1 MLHSGFGAQE
11 FGHNTGMRVAVLFEH
26 PEWFVPLFAALER
39 RGLEVLRVDATSL
52 RWDPAERPDF
62 SLLLNRMSPS
72 SHTRGHGH
80 AIHAAA
86 SYIDWVESHGVPVV
100 NGSAAYRLELSKSAQ
115 LDLLRRLD
123 IRAPRARVI
132 NNVSQAPEAARD
144 LRFPI
149 IVKPNTG
156 GSGAGIQR
164 FDSSGALAAA
174 AERSAVD
181 LGIDATALVQE
192 FLPAR
197 GGTITRLE
205 ILDGELLYAIEI
217 TPPAGH
223 GFNLCPADICQTD
236 TAPQASFEACP
247 TKPAMAIA
255 LASPERD
262 IVDAGL
268 RIAKAA
274 RLDVCGIEYLIDDR
288 DGQSYVYDINA
299 LSNFVTDA
307 PRIVGFD
314 PFERFAAY
322 VGRRVDEAVPVLTR
336 GVGESVAP

>member
-1 MLHSGFGAQE
+1 
-11 FGHNTGMRVAVLFEH
+11 MRVAVLYEH

-39 RGLEVLRVDATSL
+39 RGLDVVRVDATSL
-52 RWDPAERPDF
+52 RWDPAGRPDF
-62 SLLLNRMSPS
+62 ALLLNRMSPS

-86 SYIDWVESHGVPVV
+86 AYIDWVESHGVPVV

-115 LDLLRRLD
+115 LDLLRRLS
-123 IRAPRARVI
+123 IAYPRALVV
-132 NNVSQAPEAARD
+132 NAAAEVPAAARD

-149 IVKPNTG
+149 VVKPNIG

-164 FDSSGALAAA
+164 FDTPVALEDAV
-174 AERSAVD
+174 RQGVVD
-181 LGIDATALVQE
+181 LGIDSTALVQE

-205 ILDGELLYAIEI
+205 LLEGELLYAIEI

-223 GFNLCPADICQTD
+223 GFNLCPADICQTG
-236 TAPQASFEACP
+236 EATPEPVSLDLCP
-247 TKPAMAIA
+247 ARPAMAIA
-255 LASPERD
+255 AAAPGRD
-262 IVDAGL
+262 EIEAGR
-268 RIAKAA
+268 RIARAA

-288 DGQSYVYDINA
+288 DGQPYVYDINA

-314 PFERFAAY
+314 PFERFAEFI
-322 VGRRVDEAVPVLTR
+322 GRRVDDAMSVLIR
-336 GVGESVAP
+336 NH

>member
-1 MLHSGFGAQE
+1 
-11 FGHNTGMRVAVLFEH
+11 MRVAVLYEH
-26 PEWFVPLFAALER
+26 PEWFRPLVTALER
-39 RGLEVLRVDATSL
+39 RGLDVLHVDAASL

-72 SHTRGHGH
+72 SHTRGHAH

-115 LDLLRRLD
+115 LDVLRRLD
-123 IRAPRARVI
+123 IRYPRARVI
-132 NNVSQAPEAARD
+132 NNVREAPEAARD
-144 LRFPI
+144 LTFPI
-149 IVKPNTG
+149 VVKPNIG

-164 FDSSGALAAA
+164 FDSPAALDDACIRGAVALG
-174 AERSAVD
+174 VD
-181 LGIDATALVQE
+181 STALVQE

-236 TAPQASFEACP
+236 AAPQPASFAACP
-247 TKPAMAIA
+247 TKPAIAIA
-255 LASPERD
+255 LTSPARED
-262 IVDAGL
+262 IEAGL

-274 RLDVCGIEYLIDDR
+274 RLDVCGVEYLIDDR

-314 PFERFAAY
+314 PFERFAEY
-322 VGRRVDEAVPVLTR
+322 IGRRVDEATPVLTR

>member
-1 MLHSGFGAQE
+1 MHRAAADD
-11 FGHNTGMRVAVLFEH
+11 HNSRMRVAVLYEH
-26 PEWFVPLFAALER
+26 PEWFIPLFAALER
-39 RGLEVLRVDATSL
+39 RGLDVLRVDATSL

-86 SYIDWVESHGVPVV
+86 SYIDWVESYGVPVV
-100 NGSAAYRLELSKSAQ
+100 NGSTAYRLELSKSAQ
-115 LDLLRRLD
+115 LDLLRRLGA
-123 IRAPRARVI
+123 RYPRARVI
-132 NNVSQAPEAARD
+132 NNAAEAPAAAHD
-144 LRFPI
+144 LQFPV
-149 IVKPNTG
+149 IVKPNIG

-164 FDSSGALAAA
+164 FDSPAALESAARGAI
-174 AERSAVD
+174 D
-181 LGIDATALVQE
+181 LGIDSTALVQE

-223 GFNLCPADICQTD
+223 GFNLCPADICQADAT
-236 TAPQASFEACP
+236 PEPASFEACP
-247 TKPAMAIA
+247 TRPAMAIA
-255 LASPERD
+255 AASPARQDVET
-262 IVDAGL
+262 GL

-288 DGQSYVYDINA
+288 DGQSYIYDINA

-314 PFERFAAY
+314 PFERFAEY
-322 VGRRVDEAVPVLTR
+322 IGRRVDDVTSVLIR
-336 GVGESVAP
+336 PGGVSAGEPVAP

>member
-1 MLHSGFGAQE
+1 
-11 FGHNTGMRVAVLFEH
+11 MRVAVLYEH
-26 PEWFVPLFAALER
+26 PEWFQPLFAALEV
-39 RGLEVLRVDATSL
+39 RGLDVVRVDATSL
-52 RWDPAERPDF
+52 RWDPAEPPEF
-62 SLLLNRMSPS
+62 TLLLNRMSPS

-115 LDLLRRLD
+115 LDLLRRLK
-123 IRAPRARVI
+123 IRYPRARVI
-132 NNVSQAPEAARD
+132 NNAVEAPAGARD
-144 LRFPI
+144 LTFPVV
-149 IVKPNTG
+149 VKPNIG

-164 FDSSGALAAA
+164 FDSPNALADAA
-174 AERSAVD
+174 RGGGLD
-181 LGIDATALVQE
+181 LGIDSTALVQE

-197 GGTITRLE
+197 GGTMTRLE

-223 GFNLCPADICQTD
+223 GFNLCPADICQTG
-236 TAPQASFEACP
+236 TAPEPASFEVCP
-247 TKPAMAIA
+247 ARPAMAIA
-255 LASPERD
+255 AASPARE
-262 IVDAGL
+262 IAEAGL

-288 DGQSYVYDINA
+288 DGHPYIYDINA

-314 PFERFAAY
+314 PFERFAEY
-322 VGRRVDEAVPVLTR
+322 IGRRADDATPVLIR
-336 GVGESVAP
+336 PVSESVAP